1 MERATTHICAM
12 SNARAYHLRDMLAAV
27 AEWSHAS
34 GPDRDYWRGIA
45 LYRIAQFRSLHLA
58 PERAAFEAAV
68 ARSYR
73 RAA

>member
-1 MERATTHICAM
+1 MNRAQD
-12 SNARAYHLRDMLAAV
+12 LRDLLAAIE
-27 AEWSHAS
+27 EWSHAS

-45 LYRIAQFRSLHLA
+45 LYRIAAFRSRFLK

>member
-1 MERATTHICAM
+1 M
-12 SNARAYHLRDMLAAV
+12 SNARAHHLRDMLAAV

-34 GPDRDYWRGIA
+34 GPERDYWRGVA
-45 LYRIAQFRSLHLA
+45 LYRIAAFRSRFLK